1 VKVIAGGAN
10 NQLADEEKH
19 GKELTRRG
27 IMYAPDYAINAGGLI
42 NVANE
47 LEGYSQER
55 ALKQAENIY
64 STILEIFKIAGEEGI
79 PSFEASRRL
88 AEQRIG
94 KIGHLRKFYAG
105 TSETDGRFGVRMK
118 K

>member
-1 VKVIAGGAN
+1 
-10 NQLADEEKH
+10 
-19 GKELTRRG
+19 
-27 IMYAPDYAINAGGLI
+27 MYAPDYAINAGGLI

-64 STILEIFKIAGEEGI
+64 TTILEIFEIAGAEGI
-79 PSFEASRRL
+79 PSYHASRRL
-88 AEQRIG
+88 AEQRIE
-94 KIGHLRKFYAG
+94 KIGHLRTFYAG
-105 TSETDGRFGVRMK
+105 TSETDGRFGVRLK